1 MPSAAQTVAFAQQLV
16 DAALELVAIELEEEG
31 DGKALTRD
39 TIVSIRDAL
48 LLACF
53 TGYLGGFVIRIRT
66 LLTLKASSFADTPCH
81 HAGCMV
87 GTECKGNRLELIP
100 PEELPARPEAADD
113 EYTPP
118 VYRYIAPHHKTSRLG
133 KTSVYI
139 NVYDSKLTA
148 LLSAWEAYGRPQ
160 VRSYL

>member
-1 MPSAAQTVAFAQQLV
+1 MDS
-16 DAALELVAIELEEEG
+16 ALELVEMELEEEG
-31 DGKALTRD
+31 DGTALTRE
-39 TIVSIRDAL
+39 TIISLRDAL

-66 LLTLKASSFADTPCH
+66 LLTLKSSAFVDTPCH
-81 HAGCMV
+81 HVGCMA

-100 PEELPARPEAADD
+100 PEELPSRPDDADD
-113 EYTPP
+113 DYIPP
-118 VYRYIAPHHKTSRLG
+118 VYRYIAPHHKTTRLG

-139 NVYDSKLTA
+139 NVYDPKITA

-160 VRSYL
+160 VRKWL